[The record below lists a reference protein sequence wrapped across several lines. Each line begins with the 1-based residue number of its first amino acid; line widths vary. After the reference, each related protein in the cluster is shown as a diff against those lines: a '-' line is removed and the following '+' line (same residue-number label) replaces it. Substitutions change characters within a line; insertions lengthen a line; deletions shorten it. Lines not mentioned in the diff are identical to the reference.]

1 MEAHLAVMGEPKL
14 FLNLGGAEISVATVV
29 GTAAE
34 VSLGASGRRRLGL
47 LAEEEE
53 REEEV
58 EGEEGTCSHD
68 PNVWTFM
75 AASTYELCER
85 MDMKATSSVF
95 ILCVREVVIQERAK
109 VYIRSTFQHGE
120 LPCCVG
126 GWFSLDKGGR
136 NHASIY

>member
-1 MEAHLAVMGEPKL
+1 MEAHLAVMAEPRL

-29 GTAAE
+29 ETAAE

-47 LAEEEE
+47 LAEEDE

-68 PNVWTFM
+68 PSVWTFM

-95 ILCVREVVIQERAK
+95 ILCVREVVRQERQRYTSDLHFNMENSHVA
-109 VYIRSTFQHGE
+109 
-120 LPCCVG
+120 
-126 GWFSLDKGGR
+126 
-136 NHASIY
+136 

>member
-1 MEAHLAVMGEPKL
+1 MEAHLAVMGELKL

-53 REEEV
+53 KEEEV

-85 MDMKATSSVF
+85 MDMKATKLGIYTVCERGGDTGEGKGIHQIYISTWRTPM
-95 ILCVREVVIQERAK
+95 LCRWLVLI
-109 VYIRSTFQHGE
+109 G
-120 LPCCVG
+120 
-126 GWFSLDKGGR
+126 
-136 NHASIY
+136 